1 MDATPIYPNQVI
13 PVGGLPDPGQPHFSE
28 SPPRI
33 LNGRWAALH
42 DAGAATRE
50 LAELPD
56 EPVDPAILSFPEAMR
71 EAGGW
76 RLAAAEQ
83 GIEDLLAVLVPG
95 LSALLTAHARSSD
108 ITPPAL
114 ALWREFQSA
123 RDALLMLTPPGPHQG
138 A

>member
-1 MDATPIYPNQVI
+1 MDATPIYPNHAT
-13 PVGGLPDPGQPHFSE
+13 PLGGLPGHGQSHFSE
-28 SPPRI
+28 GPPSAM
-33 LNGRWAALH
+33 NARWAALH
-42 DAGAATRE
+42 DAGAATRA

-56 EPVDPAILSFPEAMR
+56 EAVDPAILSFPEAMR

-95 LSALLTAHARSSD
+95 LSALLTAHARGSD

-114 ALWREFQSA
+114 ALWREFESA
-123 RDALLMLTPPGPHQG
+123 RDALLILTPPGLHDG
-138 A
+138 S